1 MTPWKQ
7 GRKSRTRMQRVL
19 WINVQLKKHQNTVG
33 RRTSV
38 QPKKC
43 CACGRRPMGNS
54 YAGQLRTTRFEEVL
68 HNSIEASLRSNTVVP
83 RPVFSQ
89 LYLETERLLA
99 HDGGSHGHKGRGL
112 MKFWCFV
119 FCLSLLIAGILL
131 HAVLLMSTGRTE
143 NDDEDDEDGSDSN
156 SPPIP
161 YQMKPPPE
169 GCCTT
174 DGLFTYARVW
184 KIKSS
189 KT

>member
-1 MTPWKQ
+1 MARLLNES
-7 GRKSRTRMQRVL
+7 RKVGAQ
-19 WINVQLKKHQNTVG
+19 KQNTHATCALDKCSIK
-33 RRTSV
+33 RTSKYR
-38 QPKKC
+38 QQTSKRPTQKC
-43 CACGRRPMGNS
+43 CARGRRPMGNS

-99 HDGGSHGHKGRGL
+99 HDGGLRGHKGKGL
-112 MKFWCFV
+112 MKDFRCFV
-119 FCLSLLIAGILL
+119 FCLIAGILL
-131 HAVLLMSTGRTE
+131 NGVLLMSTGRTE

-174 DGLFTYARVW
+174 DGLFTYARV
-184 KIKSS
+184 
-189 KT
+189 